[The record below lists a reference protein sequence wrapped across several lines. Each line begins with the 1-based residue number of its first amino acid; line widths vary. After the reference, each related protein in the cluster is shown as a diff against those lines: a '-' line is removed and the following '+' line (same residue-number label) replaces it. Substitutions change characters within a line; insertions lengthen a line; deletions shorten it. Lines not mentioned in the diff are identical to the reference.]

1 MSKAAE
7 LANLIGNINAGGGGV
22 GRNLV
27 VNGAMSVAQRG
38 TSFAGPAN
46 GAKTL
51 DQFRNASSHDG
62 AITITQD
69 SSGPDGFANSL
80 KVDVTTADTSIAASQ
95 YQHIWSRIE
104 AQNLQHL
111 KFGTSDAQNVT
122 LSFYVKSNKT
132 GTYAVVLAQN
142 DNSFKQATLTYTIN
156 SANTWERKS
165 LTFNGDTSGVIN
177 DDTGSGLEINFI
189 LAIGSN
195 YTSGSASAS
204 FAAYADANYAVGHAV
219 NLLDSTDNEWL
230 LTGVQLEVGQNE
242 TTFEH
247 KPYVQHLLDCQ
258 RYCFVVDATDDNEG
272 SSDRSF
278 GLGTY
283 YNDTSVIVYIDTPV
297 EMRATPSLSVDL
309 NSNSHWLQS
318 YVGASGQD
326 SNAGLNVGHNGNN
339 TAHRLYFTSSHSSR
353 TAGESSWNQ
362 VRDGARFVMASEL

>member
-38 TSFAGPAN
+38 TSFASPAN
-46 GAKTL
+46 AAKLL
-51 DQFRNASSHDG
+51 DQFRNAKSHDG
-62 AITITQD
+62 AITVTQD
-69 SSGPDGFANSL
+69 SSGPEGFANSL

-95 YQHIWSRIE
+95 YQHIWTRIE

-132 GTYAVVLAQN
+132 GTYAVVLGQN

-156 SANTWERKS
+156 SADTWERKS

-177 DDTGSGLEINFI
+177 DDNGSGLEINFI

-204 FAAYADANYAVGHAV
+204 FATYADANYAVGHAV
-219 NLLDSTDNEWL
+219 NLLDSTSNEWL
-230 LTGVQLEVGQNE
+230 LTGVQLEVGQNA

-247 KPYVQHLLDCQ
+247 EPYAKTFEKCL
-258 RYCFVVDATDDNEG
+258 RYFNAVVPQGVNIGYFAVAWYYSSSTMVSVLEHKVEMRAAPTVETNDATDDFRFYRSGTADDFNDLSLSAP
-272 SSDRSF
+272 SSTKATAFYNSTDMSGTQGDAG
-278 GLGTY
+278 GLY
-283 YNDTSVIVYIDTPV
+283 INDTT
-297 EMRATPSLSVDL
+297 
-309 NSNSHWLQS
+309 
-318 YVGASGQD
+318 
-326 SNAGLNVGHNGNN
+326 NAFFYLK
-339 TAHRLYFTSSHSSR
+339 A
-353 TAGESSWNQ
+353 
-362 VRDGARFVMASEL
+362 EL

>member
-22 GRNLV
+22 GRNLI
-27 VNGAMSVAQRG
+27 VNGNMSVSQRG
-38 TSFAGPAN
+38 TSFASPAHA
-46 GAKTL
+46 AKLL
-51 DQFRNASSHDG
+51 DQFRNGKSHDG
-62 AITITQD
+62 SITVTQD
-69 SSGPDGFANSL
+69 SSAPEGFANSL
-80 KVDVTTADTSIAASQ
+80 KVDVTGDDTNLGTSQ
-95 YQHIWSRIE
+95 YQHIWTRIE

-111 KFGTSDAQNVT
+111 KFGTSDAQNLT

-132 GTYAVVLAQN
+132 GTYAVVLGQN

-177 DDTGSGLEINFI
+177 DDNGSGLEINFI

-204 FAAYADANYAVGHAV
+204 FATYADANYAVGHAV

-247 KPYVQHLLDCQ
+247 EPFERTLAKCQ
-258 RYCFVVDATDDNEG
+258 RYCYNAVGIDMWIGG
-272 SSDRSF
+272 SS
-278 GLGTY
+278 GTGSGYDY
-283 YNDTSVIVYIDTPV
+283 YIPV
-297 EMRATPSLSVDL
+297 AFPVDMRATPSAVSYTYTGY
-309 NSNSHWLQS
+309 NSATSNGLFSDTTKSFKMSLRP
-318 YVGASGQD
+318 AS
-326 SNAGLNVGHNGNN
+326 
-339 TAHRLYFTSSHSSR
+339 TS
-353 TAGESSWNQ
+353 ESGI
-362 VRDGARFVMASEL
+362 VIDTGTLEAEL